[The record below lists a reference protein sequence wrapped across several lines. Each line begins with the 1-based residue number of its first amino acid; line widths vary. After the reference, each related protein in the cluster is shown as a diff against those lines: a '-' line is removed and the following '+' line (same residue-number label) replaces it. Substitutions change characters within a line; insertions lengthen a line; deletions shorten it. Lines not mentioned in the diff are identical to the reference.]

1 MNLVPFLM
9 SFLASRAKLAI
20 APITAAGSCH
30 PSLLL
35 LALLKGL
42 TLAQCLYVLTD
53 DNFPAVREVR
63 FNAGH
68 VSCLMEIAKETPAIP
83 DERTTMLRV
92 LAAGVLSNISPL
104 PPAMP
109 AAQVDI
115 EGDILLPL
123 LQPIIS
129 SISLVDSVNSVH
141 TLLAKEVRLSIHQRS
156 VWLKLCL
163 CSRECHLWKICRSKA
178 RQSPTTSL
186 RRKQNSRRSRASSGR
201 SNFLWKSSPACVLL
215 YLILRRPFPREAKK
229 VMDCAYTFQDTF
241 ILTMYGAD
249 DDDMQED
256 DMDGP
261 DAEDADSD
269 VEEEAELMTDE
280 PNGLPSGD
288 STFAQLSPLLEPLL
302 HLAQPTAL
310 SFPPPDGPSPH
321 PPTTSALG
329 AVHICALECLNNLF
343 LGLGAAQRPAISA
356 NSQAGTAVWGQVW
369 AALQAAGTI
378 EGAGQER
385 RRDMWETGVG
395 VLWGVASVWKGV
407 LVSRTSVPKLMLQ
420 AD

>member
-1 MNLVPFLM
+1 
-9 SFLASRAKLAI
+9 
-20 APITAAGSCH
+20 
-30 PSLLL
+30 
-35 LALLKGL
+35 
-42 TLAQCLYVLTD
+42 
-53 DNFPAVREVR
+53 
-63 FNAGH
+63 
-68 VSCLMEIAKETPAIP
+68 
-83 DERTTMLRV
+83 
-92 LAAGVLSNISPL
+92 
-104 PPAMP
+104 
-109 AAQVDI
+109 
-115 EGDILLPL
+115 
-123 LQPIIS
+123 
-129 SISLVDSVNSVH
+129 
-141 TLLAKEVRLSIHQRS
+141 
-156 VWLKLCL
+156 
-163 CSRECHLWKICRSKA
+163 
-178 RQSPTTSL
+178 
-186 RRKQNSRRSRASSGR
+186 
-201 SNFLWKSSPACVLL
+201 
-215 YLILRRPFPREAKK
+215 
-229 VMDCAYTFQDTF
+229 
-241 ILTMYGAD
+241 MYGAD

-369 AALQAAGTI
+369 AALQAAGPI

-395 VLWGVASVWKGV
+395 VLWGIASVWKGV
-407 LVSRTSVPKLMLQ
+407 LVSRTSGSKLMLE